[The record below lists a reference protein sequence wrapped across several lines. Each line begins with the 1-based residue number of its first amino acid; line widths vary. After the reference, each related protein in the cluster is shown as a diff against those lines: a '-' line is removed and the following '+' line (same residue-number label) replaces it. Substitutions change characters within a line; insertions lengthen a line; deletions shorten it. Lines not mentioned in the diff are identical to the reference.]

1 MHQPDQDHDFL
12 LESRTVLPTDH
23 GVFTTCAYTL
33 GDVTHV
39 AMLMGD
45 PAQVEAPI
53 VRMHSECLTGD
64 TLGSHRCD
72 CGDQLEAALQ
82 AIAAEGTGILL
93 YLRGHEGRGIGLAA
107 KLRAYALQDGGM
119 DTVDANRALGLP
131 DDARDYTAAAEM
143 LRDLGSTTVR
153 LLSSNPAKAEAL
165 TNLGITVADRV
176 VLPVV
181 DRPENSH
188 YLHTKRQR
196 MRHDPLAGRVAV
208 RDDTFP
214 VYRTLSEHLEVVA
227 QLAQSADGFI
237 AARGGDAEFVSG
249 EADRTHLHRLRAAVD
264 AVLVGATTVTRDNP
278 QLTVRAVPG
287 ENPVRVVLDPRARI
301 PVTSRVLQSSEAR
314 TLWLVNRAA
323 EVPSRVGDHVEV
335 VRLPAS
341 AASHSGEAD
350 GAADTSVDPAAVL
363 RVVREHVSGSI
374 LVEGGGKSVSAF
386 LSAGLLD
393 RLFLTVAPVL
403 IGDGVPGVRFEGSAV
418 MGEALRAPFR
428 RYTFEEDVCTE
439 FVLSQAAREHDA
451 AQVADQSAAHA
462 AGHATV
468 QNTGQDLEAK

>member
-1 MHQPDQDHDFL
+1 M
-12 LESRTVLPTDH
+12 LPTDH
-23 GVFTTCAYTL
+23 GVFTTCAYTF
-33 GDVTHV
+33 GEVTHV

-45 PAQVEAPI
+45 PAQADAPI

-107 KLRAYALQDGGM
+107 KLRAYALQDEGM

-143 LRDLGSTTVR
+143 LRDLGTSTVR

-165 TNLGITVADRV
+165 TSLGITVADRV
-176 VLPVV
+176 VLPVL

-188 YLHTKRQR
+188 YLQTKRQR

-208 RDDTFP
+208 EEDTFP
-214 VYRTLSEHLEVVA
+214 VYRTLTEHSEVIA

-249 EADRTHLHRLRAAVD
+249 EADRTHLHHLRAAVD

-278 QLTVRAVPG
+278 KLTVRAVEG
-287 ENPVRVVLDPRARI
+287 ENPVRVLLDPRARI
-301 PVTSRVLQSSEAR
+301 PVTSRVLQSPDAR
-314 TLWLVNRAA
+314 TLWLVGEDA
-323 EVPSRVGDHVEV
+323 EVPSGIGEHVEV
-335 VRLPAS
+335 VRLPAG
-341 AASHSGEAD
+341 AVQTSGEQTSDQAD
-350 GAADTSVDPAAVL
+350 GAAGTSVEPAAVL

-403 IGDGVPGVRFEGSAV
+403 IGDGVPGVRFEGSVV

-428 RYTFEEDVCTE
+428 RYTFEDDVCTE
-439 FVLSQAAREHDA
+439 FVLSQAARDHDA
-451 AQVADQSAAHA
+451 AYPRP
-462 AGHATV
+462 
-468 QNTGQDLEAK
+468 GQRRQGA

>member
-1 MHQPDQDHDFL
+1 MQQPEQDHALL

-23 GVFTTCAYTL
+23 GVFTTCAYTF
-33 GDVTHV
+33 GEVTHV

-45 PAQVEAPI
+45 PAQADAPI

-107 KLRAYALQDGGM
+107 KLRAYALQDEGM

-143 LRDLGSTTVR
+143 LRDLGTSTVR

-165 TNLGITVADRV
+165 TSLGITVADRV
-176 VLPVV
+176 VLPVL

-188 YLHTKRQR
+188 YLQTKRQR

-208 RDDTFP
+208 EDDTFP
-214 VYRTLSEHLEVVA
+214 VYRTLAEHSEVIA

-249 EADRTHLHRLRAAVD
+249 EADRTHLHHLRAAVD
-264 AVLVGATTVTRDNP
+264 AVLVGATTVTRDDP
-278 QLTVRAVPG
+278 QLTVRAVEG
-287 ENPVRVVLDPRARI
+287 ENPVRVLLDPRSRI
-301 PVTSRVLQSSEAR
+301 PVTSRVLQSPDAR
-314 TLWLVNRAA
+314 TLWLVGQNV
-323 EVPSRVGDHVEV
+323 EVPSGFGEHVEI
-335 VRLPAS
+335 VRLPAG
-341 AASHSGEAD
+341 ATQASGPQTQSEGD
-350 GAADTSVDPAAVL
+350 GATGTSVDPAAVL

-428 RYTFEEDVCTE
+428 RYTFEDDVCTE
-439 FVLSQAAREHDA
+439 FVLSEAAREHDA
-451 AQVADQSAAHA
+451 
-462 AGHATV
+462 TYPRP
-468 QNTGQDLEAK
+468 GQPHRGA